1 VTNRTASAWRMAAMS
16 LSAPGIPP
24 PVSRSSV
31 SSNGSTAPAL
41 TNKAEGSEI
50 RGSSVVE
57 AWIDEYIRFEHR
69 TAEQERLRGDP
80 RSCGNLKAPA
90 GHVLHATFV
99 GDKPHAADVENLV
112 IYDIDDTG
120 RSFARAAAF
129 GLRFEL
135 GQRGPTSPTGNEY
148 RYGYRYEVAPLSAGF
163 RYWRERRE
171 LASWAWVDLGA
182 FSGHKKL
189 EQVWLAFAGAGVGVA
204 SPGRAP
210 GTPFAICATI
220 RPPRSA
226 TPVLGGLIKGIFD
239 GVASAFQAHTD
250 TADIAELAA
259 RASRNATA
267 SPAEIEALLLCQ
279 RQAVLGA
286 VPRLLHRRGKRVQW
300 APADDLC
307 IAGELLAE
315 QPTDSAWSIKGKIVE
330 SQIRL
335 SAGPAFVS

>member
-1 VTNRTASAWRMAAMS
+1 
-16 LSAPGIPP
+16 
-24 PVSRSSV
+24 
-31 SSNGSTAPAL
+31 
-41 TNKAEGSEI
+41 
-50 RGSSVVE
+50 VE

-69 TAEQERLRGDP
+69 TAEQERLRAEI
-80 RSCGNLKAPA
+80 RARVGNLTAPA

-99 GDKPHAADVENLV
+99 GDKPPAADVENLL

-120 RSFARAAAF
+120 RTFARAAAV

-135 GQRGPTSPTGNEY
+135 GHRDPISPTRNEY
-148 RYGYRYEVAPLSAGF
+148 RYGYRYELVPLSAGF

-171 LASWAWVDLGA
+171 LASWGWVDLDA
-182 FSGHKKL
+182 FSGPKKL
-189 EQVWLAFAGAGVGVA
+189 EQVWLALARAGAGVA

-226 TPVLGGLIKGIFD
+226 TPILPRLLKGIFD
-239 GVASAFQAHTD
+239 GVVSAFQAHTD
-250 TADIAELAA
+250 TSDIAELAA
-259 RASRNATA
+259 RVSRHVTA
-267 SPAEIEALLLCQ
+267 PPAEIEALLLCQ

-286 VPRLLHRRGKRVQW
+286 VPRLLHRRGNGVQW

-315 QPTDSAWSIKGKIVE
+315 PPTDAAWSIKGKIVE
-330 SQIRL
+330 L
-335 SAGPAFVS
+335 ESA